1 MNLQKIK
8 EFLKIT
14 KLYFQNRLKPL
25 RMVQKYYDISIDEYL
40 ALSPRQRIKLIEE
53 VAYEERQRKIKERER
68 QNKELDKQ
76 SEALFSE
83 IKQRKRDENI

>member
-1 MNLQKIK
+1 MNMQKLK
-8 EFLKIT
+8 EFLKIA

-53 VAYEERQRKIKERER
+53 VAYEERQRKIKEREK

-76 SEALFSE
+76 SEKLFNE
-83 IKQRKRDENI
+83 IKARKK

>member
-1 MNLQKIK
+1 MSLQNIK
-8 EFLKIT
+8 EFLKIV

-40 ALSPRQRIKLIEE
+40 ALSPRQRCKLIEE
-53 VAYEERQRKIKERER
+53 IACKERKRKIKERER

>member
-53 VAYEERQRKIKERER
+53 VAYEERQCKIKERER

-76 SEALFSE
+76 SEKLFYE
-83 IKQRKRDENI
+83 IKQRRKEC